1 MRKIGRT
8 PLIIGVIGLLL
19 IIGGASI
26 AYGSGLFRSNDTTTS
41 NGTIIDSDKPSADFT
56 LTSADGPV
64 RLSDF
69 AGKTVAI
76 YFGYTYC
83 PDVCP
88 TALASLAQAR
98 KNLGDE
104 ADNLQVIMVSVD
116 PERDTPDR
124 LKTYVTTFDPSFI
137 GVTGT
142 PEEIQ
147 AVATAYGVY
156 YEKQPVEG
164 AAGYLV
170 DHTAA
175 ILVLDGDRYLKR
187 MLPYNLTGQ
196 QLAQELRA
204 VEDS

>member
-8 PLIIGVIGLLL
+8 PLIIGVVGLLL
-19 IIGGASI
+19 IIAGASI
-26 AYGSGLFRSNDTTTS
+26 AYGSGLFRSNATTTS
-41 NGTIIDSDKPSADFT
+41 GTIIDSDKPSADFT
-56 LTSADGPV
+56 LTSVDGPV

-69 AGKTVAI
+69 ADKTVAL

-98 KNLGDE
+98 KNLGDK

-142 PEEIQ
+142 PEEVQ

-187 MLPYNLTGQ
+187 MLPYNLTGP